1 MTNTLAFI
9 IKGRSMKI
17 SYKGDYALKAL
28 LDLCYRFESL
38 SPVPIGEISKRQNI
52 PAKYLEQI
60 MLVLKGA
67 GIIGSKRGAG
77 GGFFLSKPPDE
88 ILLGDVIGLIEGPI
102 EPIACAKQIHNSTCG
117 EEDQCVFREIWLN
130 VMDAITG
137 VVDHVTFGDI
147 MRRDKEL
154 KEKTLVIYTI
164 YKK

>member
-1 MTNTLAFI
+1 
-9 IKGRSMKI
+9 MKI

-77 GGFFLSKPPDE
+77 GGFFLLKPPDE

-117 EEDQCVFREIWLN
+117 EENQCVFREIWLN
-130 VMDAITG
+130 VMDAIAG
-137 VVDHVTFGDI
+137 VVDHVTFGEI

-154 KEKTLVIYTI
+154 KEKSVGYIYDI
-164 YKK
+164 